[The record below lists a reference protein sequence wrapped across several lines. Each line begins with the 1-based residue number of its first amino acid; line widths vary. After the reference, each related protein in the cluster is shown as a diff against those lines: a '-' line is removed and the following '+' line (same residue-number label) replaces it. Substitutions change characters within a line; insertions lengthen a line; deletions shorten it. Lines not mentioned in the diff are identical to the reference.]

1 MSQNISQLEAI
12 IELLHLKRQ
21 HHEAQLSQSK
31 RQDERLGAEIKALQH
46 PYDGLDQHNYTRLD
60 IAVVTAKWDGWRI
73 EKIEKLQNERLILSQ
88 TLNAQTKAL
97 KALWV
102 QIETL
107 TCELEGL
114 KRQII
119 QGYVNAQSNQRL
131 EVWTAARS
139 A

>member
-21 HHEAQLSQSK
+21 HQEAQLSQSK
-31 RQDERLGAEIKALQH
+31 RQDERLG
-46 PYDGLDQHNYTRLD
+46 
-60 IAVVTAKWDGWRI
+60 
-73 EKIEKLQNERLILSQ
+73 
-88 TLNAQTKAL
+88 
-97 KALWV
+97 V

-107 TCELEGL
+107 TVELEGV

-119 QGYVNAQSNQRL
+119 QDYVNAQSNQRL
-131 EVWTAARS
+131 EVWTAAHS